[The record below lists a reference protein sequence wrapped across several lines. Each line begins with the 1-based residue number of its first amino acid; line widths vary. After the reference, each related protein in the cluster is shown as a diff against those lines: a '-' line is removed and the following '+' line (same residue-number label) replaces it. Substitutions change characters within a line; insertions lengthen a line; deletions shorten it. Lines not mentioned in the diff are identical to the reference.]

1 MRTHSPA
8 LFLWASRGAACMHA
22 RRPVSRSKIKTT
34 TRRQWS
40 SSHAATYVQHAIH
53 LSASC
58 QASRQSFTDL
68 ELEPLPFSFSRA
80 EASSM
85 RRQLAGHGTAC
96 CVTHTGR
103 HQSQNLFIT
112 LALQKQLHEQGK
124 GRRRT
129 YVAPEV
135 TNARTVREIADHSR
149 E

>member
-1 MRTHSPA
+1 MTEKLRLINEA
-8 LFLWASRGAACMHA
+8 NQNGAVAKLACSY
-22 RRPVSRSKIKTT
+22 V
-34 TRRQWS
+34 Q
-40 SSHAATYVQHAIH
+40 YVQHAIH
-53 LSASC
+53 PSASC

-135 TNARTVREIADHSR
+135 TNARTVREMKSWFHIFHYIKVTASKSIFLSQ
-149 E
+149 